1 MNAFRCPGCE
11 TRYDIPD
18 ALQQRAN
25 GIASCHRCGTGFSLT
40 DGTVVELADQ
50 DPATLA
56 KVLRLRNDMEIP
68 VEGRQVD
75 VPFDVPDN
83 LPTLQA
89 DPNASLD
96 AEELLK
102 TGSRRSVWLSGL
114 LAVVLIVGLGLQLS
128 WQYRDSLF
136 AHYPQL
142 AVVCEHVQCQP
153 DIVHEPERFR
163 VLQRAIKASDN
174 LPGSLTLSVAFRND
188 ATIGQR
194 YPDLHLSL
202 LDNNGS
208 VLIRRRL
215 APADYLFPTPAEAAI
230 IAPGEVVTFSLD
242 FEDPGYQATGFVIDF
257 L

>member
-1 MNAFRCPGCE
+1 MSEFACPTCG
-11 TRYDIPD
+11 TRYEIPD

-25 GIASCHRCGTGFSLT
+25 GLASCHRCGSGFSLV
-40 DGTVVELADQ
+40 DGTPADLSEQ

-56 KVLRLRNDMEIP
+56 RVLRLRNDMEIP
-68 VEGRQVD
+68 AEGLQGAT
-75 VPFDVPDN
+75 PFDIPDD

-89 DPNASLD
+89 DPNAALD
-96 AEELLK
+96 ADALL
-102 TGSRRSVWLSGL
+102 TSESRRGIWLSGL
-114 LAVVLIVGLGLQLS
+114 VALILVVGLGVQLS
-128 WQYRDSLF
+128 WQYRDALF
-136 AHYPQL
+136 ARYPQL
-142 AVVCEHVQCQP
+142 RIVCEHVQCQP
-153 DIVHEPERFR
+153 DTVHQPELFR
-163 VLQRAIKASDN
+163 VLQRAVKASDN

-188 ATIGQR
+188 ATISQH

-215 APADYLFPTPAEAAI
+215 SPADYLFPTPRDAAVVE
-230 IAPGEVVTFSLD
+230 PGEVVTFSLD